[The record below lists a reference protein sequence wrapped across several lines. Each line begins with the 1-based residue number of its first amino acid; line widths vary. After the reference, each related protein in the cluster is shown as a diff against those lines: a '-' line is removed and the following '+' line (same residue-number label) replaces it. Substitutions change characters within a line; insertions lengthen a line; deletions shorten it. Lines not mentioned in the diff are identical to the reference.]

1 MKEGLKGPLF
11 YSMMGDSWPAN
22 CLACCPCPVMVP
34 LLPGAGPLPWGCLAV
49 KAAKGSTT
57 SINCSCRPEDVRALG
72 PHPRTGCL
80 QVLQLAGNRPAQ
92 SASLDQSPRLG
103 LAHVTPT
110 CQGESA
116 TG

>member
-1 MKEGLKGPLF
+1 M
-11 YSMMGDSWPAN
+11 
-22 CLACCPCPVMVP
+22 
-34 LLPGAGPLPWGCLAV
+34 
-49 KAAKGSTT
+49 
-57 SINCSCRPEDVRALG
+57 
-72 PHPRTGCL
+72 
-80 QVLQLAGNRPAQ
+80 LQLAGNRPAQ